1 MYEFFINYYKNY
13 SFIAGLRTY
22 NDDDYKQAIPGII
35 GDPILIPKKRSRRR
49 SKSSSTPTPKK

>member
-1 MYEFFINYYKNY
+1 MYEFFIKYYKNY

-35 GDPILIPKKRSRRR
+35 GDPILHPEEEEPPEK
-49 SKSSSTPTPKK
+49 